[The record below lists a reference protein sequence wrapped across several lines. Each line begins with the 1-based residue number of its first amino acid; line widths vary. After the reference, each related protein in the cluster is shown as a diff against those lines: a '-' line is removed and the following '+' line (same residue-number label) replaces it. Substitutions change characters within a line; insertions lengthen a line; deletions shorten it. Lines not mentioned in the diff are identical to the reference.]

1 MLRGK
6 LLTAIVLI
14 VLLGPA
20 MLKADTIPGGYV
32 SGTWYQA
39 NSPYYIT
46 GGIAIPA
53 SDTLII
59 EPGVDVDFQG
69 NYTFTVVGYL
79 DAIGTETDSI
89 HFTSSG
95 NWKGI
100 IFDQAPDSSHLSY
113 CTVTHVYK
121 PGADDGAIA
130 CEQSSPAISH
140 CTISNNQA
148 SGISCI
154 MLSSPTVTAC
164 TICGDTSDQGGGIY
178 VAGFSYPIFR
188 NCTIS
193 DNYARQ
199 GGGIFGFNRCDIT
212 LDECTISFNYCS
224 TSEPIGGG
232 GICAI
237 YQTDLSLHRC
247 LILGNEADYGGGAYL
262 EGGNTDL
269 DHCTIS
275 GNGNAFCDGTA
286 FYLFGSTMTLS
297 NSIVEGNF
305 GFETIRYVSGGSAI
319 ITYCDFYNNGGTPL
333 YGCPIPGLCQQGQT
347 NANGDPC
354 GFSNNIS
361 LDPLFVGGGDYHLTE
376 YSPCID
382 AGDTLFA
389 YDPDSTIT
397 DMGRY
402 SFDHRLANIEISD
415 SLLDFDTVTVDE
427 QGDLPLTIYN
437 VGTVDTLIVYDIS
450 CGFAVFCTDFDPA
463 DSLILPGDSLKLTVS
478 FSPSDTTTVLDTLR
492 ITDNDQ
498 LCEVELAGKGS
509 EFSWVDE
516 DISAERPREYA
527 LRPAYP
533 NPFNPVTTIGFDLPK
548 ASEVTLRICN
558 VLGQEVGAFDLGR
571 LPAGKYDY
579 VWRADGLAGGVYF
592 YRIEA
597 GEFVQTRKMVM
608 VK

>member
-1 MLRGK
+1 MLRDK
-6 LLTAIVLI
+6 LLTAIVLT

-20 MLKADTIPGGYV
+20 MLKADTIPGGDV

-46 GGIAIPA
+46 GNITIPA

-69 NYTFTVVGYL
+69 NYTFTVAGYL

-121 PGADDGAIA
+121 TAEDGAIA
-130 CEQSSPAISH
+130 CIQSNPAISH

-148 SGISCI
+148 SGISCTHQA
-154 MLSSPTVTAC
+154 SPTVTDCA
-164 TICGDTSDQGGGIY
+164 ICGDTADRGGGIY
-178 VAGFSYPIFR
+178 VFKFSYPVFQ

-193 DNYARQ
+193 DNSARL
-199 GGGIFGFNRCDIT
+199 GGGIFADADCDIT
-212 LDECTISFNYCS
+212 LDDCTISFNSS
-224 TSEPIGGG
+224 TESSEAEGGG
-232 GICAI
+232 GICASNS
-237 YQTDLSLHRC
+237 TDLSLHRC
-247 LILGNEADYGGGAYL
+247 LILGNDADYGGGACI

-275 GNGNAFCDGTA
+275 GNGNGLCDGGA
-286 FYLFGSTMTLS
+286 FYLKSCTMTLS

-305 GFETIRYVSGGSAI
+305 GFDAIHYVSGSSAI

-333 YGCPIPGLCQQGQT
+333 YGCQIPGLGQQGQT

-354 GFSNNIS
+354 GVSDNIS

-402 SFDHRLANIEISD
+402 FFDHRLANIEISD
-415 SLLDFDTVTVDE
+415 SLLDFDTVIVDE
-427 QGDLPLTIYN
+427 QGNLPLTIYN
-437 VGTVDTLIVYDIS
+437 VGTVDTLILYDIS

-492 ITDNDQ
+492 ITDNDH
-498 LCEVELAGKGS
+498 LCEVELAGKGKGS
-509 EFSWVDE
+509 SWVDE
-516 DISAERPREYA
+516 DISAERPKEYA

-558 VLGQEVGAFDLGR
+558 VLGQEVGTFDLGR
-571 LPAGKYDY
+571 LPAGKYHY